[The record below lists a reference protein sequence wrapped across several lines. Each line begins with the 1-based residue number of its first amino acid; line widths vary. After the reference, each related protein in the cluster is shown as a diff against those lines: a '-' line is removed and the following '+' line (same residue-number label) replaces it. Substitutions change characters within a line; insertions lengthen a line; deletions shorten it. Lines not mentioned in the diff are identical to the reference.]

1 MELGEAGEARFY
13 RPDGSPMPPVPEAL
27 PLPQEPAEALEGR
40 HDELGIQIDARI
52 PTPDWEGDHLDT
64 DWALFVLR

>member
-1 MELGEAGEARFY
+1 
-13 RPDGSPMPPVPEAL
+13 MPPVPEAL

-40 HDELGIQIDARI
+40 HDALGIQIDARI